1 MPRMNRGKTKRLSI
15 RLSQTAQERIK
26 NAADNLSVSRASMI
40 MYALGEQFEKGITQ
54 QQLLTLENKIVLQ
67 DNHLAISVPKHLS
80 EKIERYTTDFDFKK
94 NVFVGLLV
102 SGYFEDLSPDN
113 QVIQKKESDEDQVED
128 EADSENEKKKRKN
141 QNLTLPIHP
150 LLKEKV
156 NELAEEKFFTK
167 SFIVARAIE
176 QGRFKGIP
184 DLPSAERELLSYTLP
199 EDTYKQAVKQ
209 ADLLGV
215 SLHFYIESC
224 VYNVFASGNKLFELE
239 SK

>member
-15 RLSQTAQERIK
+15 RLSQTALDRIE
-26 NAADNLSVSRASMI
+26 NAAENLSVSRASMI

-54 QQLLTLENKIVLQ
+54 QQLLTLENKIVLRDQ
-67 DNHLAISVPKHLS
+67 HLAISVPKHLS

-102 SGYFEDLSPDN
+102 SGYFEALSDDS
-113 QVIQKKESDEDQVED
+113 QVIQKKPKKEVPEEVS
-128 EADSENEKKKRKN
+128 SENQKKKRKN
-141 QNLTLPIHP
+141 PNLTLLIHP

-184 DLPSAERELLSYTLP
+184 DLPGAERELLSYTLP
-199 EDTYKQAVKQ
+199 EDIYKEAVKQ
-209 ADLLGV
+209 ADILGV

-224 VYNVFASGNKLFELE
+224 VYNLFVSGKKLLELE